1 MTKFRI
7 GACAALAAA
16 SPSLAQI
23 ILGTAVAG
31 NSAPVQYQLTFPG
44 ALAPTTGS
52 GVYGPGAGTPF
63 SYLGLKGDFTATPV
77 QPYNGVYSVN
87 IFAYVPFSVG
97 PLPVQVTQSI
107 GGYFVGKMANGGGN
121 GALPAT
127 NWLIKSGIESDTNG
141 TWGDGEPTVI
151 FNNVYSD
158 SLTGNGIKEFSVNGT
173 PQPRSYVLG
182 QGLNYFLYLQFETFI
197 TINNPPAGLP
207 PIAVTAEFGGVSSYT
222 GLRTD
227 FDWKVVPTPGTAVLF
242 SGSLLMLARRRRR

>member
-1 MTKFRI
+1 MPPNTDRSRHR
-7 GACAALAAA
+7 AYA
-16 SPSLAQI
+16 S
-23 ILGTAVAG
+23 
-31 NSAPVQYQLTFPG
+31 
-44 ALAPTTGS
+44 
-52 GVYGPGAGTPF
+52 
-63 SYLGLKGDFTATPV
+63 
-77 QPYNGVYSVN
+77 
-87 IFAYVPFSVG
+87 
-97 PLPVQVTQSI
+97 
-107 GGYFVGKMANGGGN
+107 KMANTTSGTSEQCRDCGGISGRFGSGGGEI
-121 GALPAT
+121 PAT

-141 TWGDGEPTVI
+141 TWGDGELTVI